1 MTMTTKM
8 NDAVNNAPNHRTY
21 TGVQVSLPDFPG
33 KKGVNPAEIG
43 TIPESDT
50 GEIRGGDV

>member
-50 GEIRGGDV
+50 GEMRGGDV